1 MKISILHYATPPT
14 VGGVEST
21 IYHHSLLL
29 TQTGYQVE
37 VITGNGETF
46 NQKVAVHLVPEIGS
60 RHPEVSIINR
70 ILSKGEIPD
79 EFFKLRDKL
88 FQEISKLIEYTQ
100 VLIVHNAL
108 TLHKNLSLTAALKLI
123 SEENKIALIAWC
135 HDFAW
140 QDALYLPDLHPGLPW
155 ELLRTP
161 WQSVQYV
168 TVSEHR
174 RNRLAELLEIPKSE
188 INMIPPG
195 VDVFDFLGLS
205 SFTRGIIEKLNLLAA
220 EPLILLPARL
230 TRRKNIEFAIKV
242 IALLKRDYPNV
253 KLIVTG
259 PPGPHNPQNISYLD
273 ALNSLRKEL
282 NLESQ
287 VLFLYDA
294 GDDGEVLTIPD
305 EAIPDFFQIAD
316 ILLFPSTREGF
327 GIPVLEAGLVRMPVF
342 ASDIAPVRES
352 SADAAYLFD
361 PKGDPDYVRKEIT
374 SFLES
379 DRAYKLR
386 RNVLSQFTWQSI
398 LNKKIV
404 PLLDSF
410 ANKK

>member
-1 MKISILHYATPPT
+1 
-14 VGGVEST
+14 
-21 IYHHSLLL
+21 
-29 TQTGYQVE
+29 
-37 VITGNGETF
+37 
-46 NQKVAVHLVPEIGS
+46 
-60 RHPEVSIINR
+60 
-70 ILSKGEIPD
+70 
-79 EFFKLRDKL
+79 
-88 FQEISKLIEYTQ
+88 
-100 VLIVHNAL
+100 
-108 TLHKNLSLTAALKLI
+108 
-123 SEENKIALIAWC
+123 
-135 HDFAW
+135 
-140 QDALYLPDLHPGLPW
+140 
-155 ELLRTP
+155 
-161 WQSVQYV
+161 
-168 TVSEHR
+168 
-174 RNRLAELLEIPKSE
+174 
-188 INMIPPG
+188 MIPPG
-195 VDVFDFLGLS
+195 VDVYDFLGLS